1 MVSAT
6 TCCTWPTSL
15 VMRESSW
22 PVERRAKKPADWLEH
37 VRVQPVAQ
45 VADDP
50 LADIGHQVVGEIPAK
65 ALEQIAPSTTIS
77 AACPTCSCLG
87 STLSRITLICSGQQA
102 PTPRRTRASPQ
113 SPR

>member
-15 VMRESSW
+15 VMRDSSW

-45 VADDP
+45 VAHDA
-50 LADIGHQVVGEIPAK
+50 LADVGHQVVGEIPAK
-65 ALEQIAPSTTIS
+65 PLEQIRADDGDRRLPDLLLPW
-77 AACPTCSCLG
+77 AGRCRG
-87 STLSRITLICSGQQA
+87 S
-102 PTPRRTRASPQ
+102 P
-113 SPR
+113 